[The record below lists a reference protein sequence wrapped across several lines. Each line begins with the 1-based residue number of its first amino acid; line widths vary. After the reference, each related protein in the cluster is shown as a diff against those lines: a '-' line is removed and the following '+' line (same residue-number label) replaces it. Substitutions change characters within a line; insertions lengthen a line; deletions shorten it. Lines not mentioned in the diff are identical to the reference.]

1 MTTLTTRETA
11 LLAGAIASCTKSPVE
26 IDYAK
31 FAARFGFKNSN
42 SSKASW
48 HAIKK
53 KLDRVAAEGDA
64 DAAEEDQAG
73 KKRKGSEEDVDGE
86 VDEQGAEDIEPVKKK
101 GKKGAKKGKGGAKAK
116 VESEEEIND
125 AGDGEGAEKIWSVS
139 KMTGGKAPKKMK
151 VESEDVDE

>member
-53 KLDRVAAEGDA
+53 KLDRVAAEG
-64 DAAEEDQAG
+64 
-73 KKRKGSEEDVDGE
+73 GE
-86 VDEQGAEDIEPVKKK
+86 SLHLCCSIGRRLMVWAYRCRRCW
-101 GKKGAKKGKGGAKAK
+101 GGAGG
-116 VESEEEIND
+116 EE
-125 AGDGEGAEKIWSVS
+125 AQG
-139 KMTGGKAPKKMK
+139 
-151 VESEDVDE
+151 